1 MPYVHIVM
9 MMNNCLCFFFTFIK
23 GRENKK
29 TNKKVHTLYIH
40 QQKQTKNYFKK
51 AKIPPT
57 INPTITRRIILLPE
71 NTESVYLLQNLSI
84 SNK

>member
-1 MPYVHIVM
+1 MC
-9 MMNNCLCFFFTFIK
+9 NNNRCNSTNNDKLVIK
-23 GRENKK
+23 
-29 TNKKVHTLYIH
+29 I
-40 QQKQTKNYFKK
+40 NYLKK

-57 INPTITRRIILLPE
+57 INPPITRRIILLPE